1 MEVTWNP
8 WHGCTKYSEGC
19 RNCYVYRQDEM
30 FGRDSTICKK
40 TNDFNLPIKKD
51 RRGNY
56 KVPSGSLIMTCFS
69 SDFLLSDADSWRD
82 ECLEMMRL
90 RSDCMFY
97 FFTKRIER
105 LNFSVPD
112 NVIVGCTCE
121 NQKMADY
128 RLPIF
133 KKLNIKYK
141 TIILAPMLEKMDIS
155 KYLGSDIYEVNVS
168 GESGSSQQ
176 IRAQQIRAQQIRA
189 QQIRAQQVRALD
201 YDWVLDIRNQCI
213 KANVNFGFHQT
224 GARFIKDG
232 KEYRIER
239 KYQISQAKKANI
251 DFTCKMP

>member
-8 WHGCTKYSEGC
+8 WHCCTKYSEGC
-19 RNCYVYRQDEM
+19 RYCYVYRQDEM
-30 FGRDSTICKK
+30 FGRNSRECRK
-40 TNDFNLPIKKD
+40 TNDFSLPIRKD
-51 RRGNY
+51 RKGNY
-56 KVPSGSLIMTCFS
+56 KIPSGSLVMTCFS
-69 SDFLLSDADSWRD
+69 SDFLLSDADLWRD
-82 ECLEMMRL
+82 ECIKMMRE

-105 LNFSVPD
+105 LNFKVPD

-121 NQKMADY
+121 NQKTADY

-133 KKLNIKYK
+133 KKLGIKYK
-141 TIILAPMLEKMDIS
+141 TIILAPMLEKMDVS

-176 IRAQQIRAQQIRA
+176 I
-189 QQIRAQQVRALD
+189 RALD

-232 KEYRIER
+232 REYRIER

>member
-19 RNCYVYRQDEM
+19 RHCYVYRQDEM
-30 FGRDSTICKK
+30 FGRDSRECRK

-51 RRGNY
+51 RKGIY
-56 KVPSGSLIMTCFS
+56 KIPSGSLIMTCFS
-69 SDFLLSDADSWRD
+69 SDFLLSDADLWRD
-82 ECLEMMRL
+82 ECIKMMRE

-105 LNFSVPD
+105 LDFSVPD

-133 KKLNIKYK
+133 KKLGIKYK
-141 TIILAPMLEKMDIS
+141 TIILAPMLERMDIS
-155 KYLGSDIYEVNVS
+155 RYLDDDIYEVNVS
-168 GESGSSQQ
+168 GESGSSPQ
-176 IRAQQIRAQQIRA
+176 IRAQIRA
-189 QQIRAQQVRALD
+189 LN
-201 YDWVLDIRNQCI
+201 YDWVLDIREQCI

-251 DFTCKMP
+251 DFSCKMP

>member
-19 RNCYVYRQDEM
+19 RHCYVYRQDEM

-97 FFTKRIER
+97 FFTKRIDR
-105 LNFSVPD
+105 LNFSLPD

-133 KKLNIKYK
+133 KNLDIKYK
-141 TIILAPMLEKMDIS
+141 TIILAPMLERMDIS
-155 KYLGSDIYEVNVS
+155 KYLGDDIYEVNVS
-168 GESGSSQQ
+168 GESGSSQDSSPSV
-176 IRAQQIRAQQIRA
+176 
-189 QQIRAQQVRALD
+189 RAQQVRALN

-232 KEYRIER
+232 KEYFIER
-239 KYQISQAKKANI
+239 KYQLSQAKKADI

>member
-19 RNCYVYRQDEM
+19 RHCYVYRQDEM
-30 FGRDSTICKK
+30 FGRDSRECRK

-56 KVPSGSLIMTCFS
+56 KIPSGSLIMTCFS
-69 SDFLLSDADSWRD
+69 SDFLLDDADSWRD
-82 ECLEMMRL
+82 ECLEMMKT

-105 LNFSVPD
+105 LNFSLPD

-176 IRAQQIRAQQIRA
+176 IRAQQIRA
-189 QQIRAQQVRALD
+189 LN

>member
-8 WHGCTKYSEGC
+8 WHGCAKYSEGC
-19 RNCYVYRQDEM
+19 RHCYVYRQDEM
-30 FGRDSTICKK
+30 FGRDSRECRK
-40 TNDFNLPIKKD
+40 TNDFNLPVKKD

-97 FFTKRIER
+97 FFTKRIDR
-105 LNFSVPD
+105 LNFSLPD

-133 KKLNIKYK
+133 KNLDIKYK
-141 TIILAPMLEKMDIS
+141 TIILAPMLERMDIS
-155 KYLGSDIYEVNVS
+155 KYLGDDIYEVNVS
-168 GESGSSQQ
+168 GESGSNPG
-176 IRAQQIRAQQIRA
+176 
-189 QQIRAQQVRALD
+189 VRILN

-239 KYQISQAKKANI
+239 KYQIEQAKKANI
-251 DFTCKMP
+251 DFMCKKA

>member
-69 SDFLLSDADSWRD
+69 SDFLLSDADSWRN
-82 ECLEMMRL
+82 ECLKMMQT

-97 FFTKRIER
+97 FFTKRIDR
-105 LNFSVPD
+105 LNFSLPD

-176 IRAQQIRAQQIRA
+176 IRAQQIRAQQV
-189 QQIRAQQVRALD
+189 RAQQVRALN

-239 KYQISQAKKANI
+239 KYQIEQAKKANI
-251 DFTCKMP
+251 DFMCKKA

>member
-56 KVPSGSLIMTCFS
+56 KIPSGSLIMTCFS

-82 ECLEMMRL
+82 ECLEMMKT

-176 IRAQQIRAQQIRA
+176 IRAQQIRA
-189 QQIRAQQVRALD
+189 LN

-239 KYQISQAKKANI
+239 KYQIEQAKKANI
-251 DFTCKMP
+251 DFMCKKA

>member
-56 KVPSGSLIMTCFS
+56 KIPSGSLIMTCFS
-69 SDFLLSDADSWRD
+69 SDFLLSEADSWRD
-82 ECLEMMRL
+82 ECLEMMKT

-176 IRAQQIRAQQIRA
+176 IRAQQIRA
-189 QQIRAQQVRALD
+189 LN

-239 KYQISQAKKANI
+239 KYQIEQAKKANI
-251 DFTCKMP
+251 DFTCKKA

>member
-30 FGRDSTICKK
+30 FGRDSRECHK
-40 TNDFNLPIKKD
+40 TNDFNLPVKKD

-82 ECLEMMRL
+82 ECIKMMRE

-105 LNFSVPD
+105 LNFEVPD

-168 GESGSSQQ
+168 GESGSNPG
-176 IRAQQIRAQQIRA
+176 
-189 QQIRAQQVRALD
+189 VRILN

-239 KYQISQAKKANI
+239 KYQIEQAKKANI
-251 DFTCKMP
+251 DFMCKKA

>member
-40 TNDFNLPIKKD
+40 TNDFNLPVKKD

-56 KVPSGSLIMTCFS
+56 KIPSGSLIMTCFS

-82 ECLEMMRL
+82 ECLEMMKT

-155 KYLGSDIYEVNVS
+155 KYLDDDIFEVSVS

-176 IRAQQIRAQQIRA
+176 IRAQQIRAQQ
-189 QQIRAQQVRALD
+189 VRALN

-213 KANVNFGFHQT
+213 NANVNFGFHQT

-232 KEYRIER
+232 KEYLIER
-239 KYQISQAKKANI
+239 KYQLSQAKKANI

>member
-19 RNCYVYRQDEM
+19 RYCYVYRQDEM
-30 FGRDSTICKK
+30 FGRNSRECRK

-51 RRGNY
+51 RKGNY
-56 KVPSGSLIMTCFS
+56 KIPSGSLVMTCFS
-69 SDFLLSDADSWRD
+69 SDFLLSDADLWRD
-82 ECLEMMRL
+82 ECIKMMRE

-105 LNFSVPD
+105 LNFKVPD

-121 NQKMADY
+121 NQKTADY

-133 KKLNIKYK
+133 KKLGIKYK
-141 TIILAPMLEKMDIS
+141 TIILAPMLEKMDVS

-176 IRAQQIRAQQIRA
+176 I
-189 QQIRAQQVRALD
+189 RALD

-232 KEYRIER
+232 REYRIER

>member
-19 RNCYVYRQDEM
+19 RHCYVYRQDEM
-30 FGRDSTICKK
+30 FGRDSRECRK

-51 RRGNY
+51 RKGNY
-56 KVPSGSLIMTCFS
+56 KIPSGSLIMTCFS

-82 ECLEMMRL
+82 ECIKMMRE

-105 LNFSVPD
+105 LDFSVPD

-141 TIILAPMLEKMDIS
+141 TIILAPMLERMDIS
-155 KYLGSDIYEVNVS
+155 RYLDDDIYEVNVS
-168 GESGSSQQ
+168 GESGSSPQ
-176 IRAQQIRAQQIRA
+176 IRA
-189 QQIRAQQVRALD
+189 LN

-239 KYQISQAKKANI
+239 KYQIEQAKKANI
-251 DFTCKMP
+251 DFSCKKA

>member
-40 TNDFNLPIKKD
+40 TNDFNLPVKKD

-56 KVPSGSLIMTCFS
+56 KIPSGSLIMTCFS

-82 ECLEMMRL
+82 ECLEMMKL

-97 FFTKRIER
+97 FFTKRIDR
-105 LNFSVPD
+105 LNFSLPD

-176 IRAQQIRAQQIRA
+176 IRAQQIRA
-189 QQIRAQQVRALD
+189 LD

-213 KANVNFGFHQT
+213 KANVNFCFHQT

-239 KYQISQAKKANI
+239 KYQIEQAKKANI
-251 DFTCKMP
+251 DFTCKKA

>member
-19 RNCYVYRQDEM
+19 RHCYVYRQDEM
-30 FGRDSTICKK
+30 FGRDSRECRK

-56 KVPSGSLIMTCFS
+56 KIPSGSLFMTCFS

-82 ECLEMMRL
+82 ECLEMMKL

-105 LNFSVPD
+105 LNFSLPY

-121 NQKMADY
+121 NQEMADY

-168 GESGSSQQ
+168 GESGVD
-176 IRAQQIRAQQIRA
+176 
-189 QQIRAQQVRALD
+189 VRPLD
-201 YDWVLDIRNQCI
+201 YDWVLDIRKQCI

-239 KYQISQAKKANI
+239 KYQIEQAKKANI
-251 DFTCKMP
+251 DFTCKKA

>member
-56 KVPSGSLIMTCFS
+56 KIPSGSLIMTCFS

-82 ECLEMMRL
+82 ECLEMMKT

-168 GESGSSQQ
+168 GESGSSQDSSPSVRAQ
-176 IRAQQIRAQQIRA
+176 QVRAQQIRA
-189 QQIRAQQVRALD
+189 LN

-239 KYQISQAKKANI
+239 KYQIEQAKKANI
-251 DFTCKMP
+251 DFMCKKA

>member
-19 RNCYVYRQDEM
+19 RYCYVYRQDEM
-30 FGRDSTICKK
+30 FGRDSRECRK

-51 RRGNY
+51 RKGNY
-56 KVPSGSLIMTCFS
+56 KIPSGSLVMTCFS

-82 ECLEMMRL
+82 ECIEMMRE

-105 LNFSVPD
+105 LNFKVPD

-121 NQKMADY
+121 NQKTADY

-133 KKLNIKYK
+133 KKLDIKYK
-141 TIILAPMLEKMDIS
+141 TIILAPMLERMNIY

-176 IRAQQIRAQQIRA
+176 I
-189 QQIRAQQVRALD
+189 RALD

-232 KEYRIER
+232 REYRIER

>member
-19 RNCYVYRQDEM
+19 RYCYVYRQDEM
-30 FGRDSTICKK
+30 FGRDSRECRK
-40 TNDFNLPIKKD
+40 TNDFSLPIRKD
-51 RRGNY
+51 RKGNY
-56 KVPSGSLIMTCFS
+56 KIPSGSLIMTCFS
-69 SDFLLSDADSWRD
+69 SDFLLSDADPWRD
-82 ECLEMMRL
+82 ECIKMMKE

-105 LNFSVPD
+105 LNFEVPD

-121 NQKMADY
+121 NQKMANY

-133 KKLNIKYK
+133 KKLDIKYK
-141 TIILAPMLEKMDIS
+141 TIILAPMLEKMDVS
-155 KYLGSDIYEVNVS
+155 KYLGDDIYEVNVS

-176 IRAQQIRAQQIRA
+176 I
-189 QQIRAQQVRALD
+189 RALD

-251 DFTCKMP
+251 DFSCKMP

>member
-56 KVPSGSLIMTCFS
+56 KIPSGSLIMTCFS

-168 GESGSSQQ
+168 GESGSSQDSSPSV
-176 IRAQQIRAQQIRA
+176 RAQQIRAQQIRA
-189 QQIRAQQVRALD
+189 LN

-232 KEYRIER
+232 KEYLIER
-239 KYQISQAKKANI
+239 KYQLSQAKKANI

>member
-82 ECLEMMRL
+82 ECLEMMKT

-168 GESGSSQQ
+168 GESCSS
-176 IRAQQIRAQQIRA
+176 QQIRAQQIRA
-189 QQIRAQQVRALD
+189 QQIRAQQVRALN

-232 KEYRIER
+232 KEYLIER
-239 KYQISQAKKANI
+239 KYQLSQAKKANI
-251 DFTCKMP
+251 DFMCKKA

>member
-82 ECLEMMRL
+82 ECLEMMRT

-176 IRAQQIRAQQIRA
+176 
-189 QQIRAQQVRALD
+189 VRA
-201 YDWVLDIRNQCI
+201 N
-213 KANVNFGFHQT
+213 
-224 GARFIKDG
+224 RF
-232 KEYRIER
+232 EPNRFEPNR
-239 KYQISQAKKANI
+239 
-251 DFTCKMP
+251 FEP

>member
-56 KVPSGSLIMTCFS
+56 KIPSGSLIMTCFS

-82 ECLEMMRL
+82 ECLEMMKT

-189 QQIRAQQVRALD
+189 LN
-201 YDWVLDIRNQCI
+201 YDWALDIRNQCI

-239 KYQISQAKKANI
+239 KYQIEQAKKANI
-251 DFTCKMP
+251 DFMCKKA

>member
-19 RNCYVYRQDEM
+19 RYCYVYRQDEM
-30 FGRDSTICKK
+30 FGRDSRECRK
-40 TNDFNLPIKKD
+40 TNDFNLPIRKD
-51 RRGNY
+51 RKGNY
-56 KVPSGSLIMTCFS
+56 KIPSGSLIMTCFS
-69 SDFLLSDADSWRD
+69 SDFLLSDVDPWRD
-82 ECLEMMRL
+82 ECIKMMRE

-105 LNFSVPD
+105 LNFKVPD

-133 KKLNIKYK
+133 KKLGIKYK
-141 TIILAPMLEKMDIS
+141 TIILAPMLERMDIS

-168 GESGSSQQ
+168 GESGSSPQ
-176 IRAQQIRAQQIRA
+176 I
-189 QQIRAQQVRALD
+189 RALD
-201 YDWVLDIRNQCI
+201 YDWVLDIREQCI
-213 KANVNFGFHQT
+213 KANVNFGFHQK

>member
-19 RNCYVYRQDEM
+19 RYCYVYRQDGM
-30 FGRDSTICKK
+30 FGRDSRECRK
-40 TNDFNLPIKKD
+40 TNDFSLPIRKD
-51 RRGNY
+51 RKGNY
-56 KVPSGSLIMTCFS
+56 KIPSGSLIMTCFS
-69 SDFLLSDADSWRD
+69 SDFLLSDADPWRD
-82 ECLEMMRL
+82 ECIKMMRE

-105 LNFSVPD
+105 LNFKVPD

-133 KKLNIKYK
+133 KKLGIKYK
-141 TIILAPMLEKMDIS
+141 TIILAPMLERMDIS

-176 IRAQQIRAQQIRA
+176 I
-189 QQIRAQQVRALD
+189 RALD

>member
-8 WHGCTKYSEGC
+8 WHGCAKYSEGC

-30 FGRDSTICKK
+30 FGRDSRECRK
-40 TNDFNLPIKKD
+40 TNDFNLPIRKD
-51 RRGNY
+51 RKGNY
-56 KVPSGSLIMTCFS
+56 KIPSGSLIMTCFS
-69 SDFLLSDADSWRD
+69 SDFLLSDADLWRD
-82 ECLEMMRL
+82 ECIKMMKE

-105 LNFSVPD
+105 LNFKVPD

-133 KKLNIKYK
+133 KKLDIKYK
-141 TIILAPMLEKMDIS
+141 TIILAPMLERMNIY

-176 IRAQQIRAQQIRA
+176 I
-189 QQIRAQQVRALD
+189 RALD

-232 KEYRIER
+232 REYRIER

>member
-82 ECLEMMRL
+82 ECLEMMKL

-97 FFTKRIER
+97 FFTKRIDR
-105 LNFSVPD
+105 LNFSLPD

-168 GESGSSQQ
+168 GESGSNPG
-176 IRAQQIRAQQIRA
+176 
-189 QQIRAQQVRALD
+189 VRILN

-239 KYQISQAKKANI
+239 KYQIEQAKKANI
-251 DFTCKMP
+251 DFMCKKA

>member
-56 KVPSGSLIMTCFS
+56 KIPSGSLIMTCFS

-82 ECLEMMRL
+82 ECLEMMKT

-176 IRAQQIRAQQIRA
+176 IRA
-189 QQIRAQQVRALD
+189 LN
-201 YDWVLDIRNQCI
+201 YDWVLGLLRMEKSI
-213 KANVNFGFHQT
+213 
-224 GARFIKDG
+224 
-232 KEYRIER
+232 
-239 KYQISQAKKANI
+239 
-251 DFTCKMP
+251 

>member
-19 RNCYVYRQDEM
+19 RYCYVYRQDEM
-30 FGRDSTICKK
+30 FGRNSRECRK
-40 TNDFNLPIKKD
+40 TNDFSLPIRKD
-51 RRGNY
+51 RKGNY
-56 KVPSGSLIMTCFS
+56 KIPSGSLIMTCFS
-69 SDFLLSDADSWRD
+69 SDFLLSDADLWRD
-82 ECLEMMRL
+82 ECIKMMRE

-105 LNFSVPD
+105 LNFKVPD

-133 KKLNIKYK
+133 KKLGIKYK
-141 TIILAPMLEKMDIS
+141 TIILAPMLEKMDVS

-168 GESGSSQQ
+168 GESGSSPQ
-176 IRAQQIRAQQIRA
+176 I
-189 QQIRAQQVRALD
+189 RALD

-232 KEYRIER
+232 REYRIER

>member
-19 RNCYVYRQDEM
+19 RYCYVYRQDEM
-30 FGRDSTICKK
+30 FGRDSRECRK

-51 RRGNY
+51 RKGNY
-56 KVPSGSLIMTCFS
+56 KIPSGSLIMTCFS

-82 ECLEMMRL
+82 ECIKMMRE

-105 LNFSVPD
+105 LNFKVPD

-133 KKLNIKYK
+133 KKLDIKYK
-141 TIILAPMLEKMDIS
+141 TIILAPMLERMDIS
-155 KYLGSDIYEVNVS
+155 RYLGDDIYEVNVS
-168 GESGSSQQ
+168 GESGSYSQ
-176 IRAQQIRAQQIRA
+176 IRAQQIRA
-189 QQIRAQQVRALD
+189 LN

-251 DFTCKMP
+251 DFTCKKA

>member
-19 RNCYVYRQDEM
+19 RYCYVYRQDEM
-30 FGRDSTICKK
+30 FGRDSRECRK

-51 RRGNY
+51 RKGNY
-56 KVPSGSLIMTCFS
+56 KIPSGSLVMTCFS

-82 ECLEMMRL
+82 ECIEMMRE

-105 LNFSVPD
+105 LNFKVPD

-121 NQKMADY
+121 NQKTADY

-133 KKLNIKYK
+133 KKLDIKHK
-141 TIILAPMLEKMDIS
+141 TIILAPMLEKMDVS
-155 KYLGSDIYEVNVS
+155 KFLGDDIYEVNVS
-168 GESGSSQQ
+168 GESGSSPQ
-176 IRAQQIRAQQIRA
+176 IRAQIRA
-189 QQIRAQQVRALD
+189 LN
-201 YDWVLDIRNQCI
+201 YDWVLDIREQCI

-232 KEYRIER
+232 REYRIER

-251 DFTCKMP
+251 DFTCKKD

>member
-19 RNCYVYRQDEM
+19 RHCYVYRQDEM

-56 KVPSGSLIMTCFS
+56 KIPSGSLIMTCFS

-97 FFTKRIER
+97 FFTKRIDR
-105 LNFSVPD
+105 LNFSLPD

-168 GESGSSQQ
+168 GESGSNPG
-176 IRAQQIRAQQIRA
+176 
-189 QQIRAQQVRALD
+189 VRILN

-239 KYQISQAKKANI
+239 KYQIEQAKKANI
-251 DFTCKMP
+251 DFMCKKA

>member
-56 KVPSGSLIMTCFS
+56 KIPSGSLIMTCFS
-69 SDFLLSDADSWRD
+69 SDFLLSEADSWRD
-82 ECLEMMRL
+82 ECLEMMKT

-141 TIILAPMLEKMDIS
+141 AIILAPMLEKMDIS

-168 GESGSSQQ
+168 GESCSS
-176 IRAQQIRAQQIRA
+176 
-189 QQIRAQQVRALD
+189 QQIRAQQVRAQQVRALNF
-201 YDWVLDIRNQCI
+201 DWVLDIRNQCI

-224 GARFIKDG
+224 GARLIKDG

-239 KYQISQAKKANI
+239 KYQIEQAKKANI
-251 DFTCKMP
+251 DFMCKKA

>member
-40 TNDFNLPIKKD
+40 TNDFNLPVKKD

-56 KVPSGSLIMTCFS
+56 KIPSGSLIMTCFS
-69 SDFLLSDADSWRD
+69 SDFLLGDADSWRD
-82 ECLEMMRL
+82 ECLEMMKT

-105 LNFSVPD
+105 LNFSLPD

-155 KYLGSDIYEVNVS
+155 KYLASDIYEVNVS
-168 GESGSSQQ
+168 GESGSNPG
-176 IRAQQIRAQQIRA
+176 A
-189 QQIRAQQVRALD
+189 RALH
-201 YDWVLDIRNQCI
+201 YDWVLDIREQCI
-213 KANVNFGFHQT
+213 KTNVNFGFHQT

-232 KEYRIER
+232 REYRIER
-239 KYQISQAKKANI
+239 KYQIEQAKKANI
-251 DFTCKMP
+251 DFMCKKA

>member
-19 RNCYVYRQDEM
+19 RYCYVYRQDEM
-30 FGRDSTICKK
+30 FGRDAAVCRK
-40 TNDFNLPIKKD
+40 TNDFYLPIKKD
-51 RRGNY
+51 RRSNY
-56 KVPSGSLIMTCFS
+56 KIPSGSLFMTCFS
-69 SDFLLSDADSWRD
+69 SDFLLSDADPWRD
-82 ECLEMMRL
+82 ECLEMMKL
-90 RSDCMFY
+90 RSDCFFY
-97 FFTKRIER
+97 FFTKRIDR
-105 LNFSVPD
+105 LNFSLPD

-121 NQKMADY
+121 NQKTADY

-133 KKLNIKYK
+133 KKLDIKYK

-155 KYLGSDIYEVNVS
+155 KYLGSDIYEVNIS
-168 GESGSSQQ
+168 GESGVD
-176 IRAQQIRAQQIRA
+176 
-189 QQIRAQQVRALD
+189 VRPLE

>member
-19 RNCYVYRQDEM
+19 RYCYVYRQDEM
-30 FGRDSTICKK
+30 FGRNSRECRK

-51 RRGNY
+51 RKGNY
-56 KVPSGSLIMTCFS
+56 KIPSGSLIMTCFS
-69 SDFLLSDADSWRD
+69 SDFLLSDADLWRD
-82 ECLEMMRL
+82 ECIKMMRE

-105 LNFSVPD
+105 LNFKVPD

-133 KKLNIKYK
+133 KKLGIKYK
-141 TIILAPMLEKMDIS
+141 TIILAPMLEKMDVS

-176 IRAQQIRAQQIRA
+176 I
-189 QQIRAQQVRALD
+189 RALD

-232 KEYRIER
+232 REYRIER

>member
-1 MEVTWNP
+1 
-8 WHGCTKYSEGC
+8 
-19 RNCYVYRQDEM
+19 M

-82 ECLEMMRL
+82 ECLEMMKT

-176 IRAQQIRAQQIRA
+176 IRAQQ
-189 QQIRAQQVRALD
+189 VRALN

-232 KEYRIER
+232 KEYFIER
-239 KYQISQAKKANI
+239 KYQLSQAKKADI

>member
-56 KVPSGSLIMTCFS
+56 KIPSGSLIMTCFS
-69 SDFLLSDADSWRD
+69 SDFLLRDADSWRD
-82 ECLEMMRL
+82 ECLEMMKT

-189 QQIRAQQVRALD
+189 LN

-239 KYQISQAKKANI
+239 KYQIEQAKKANI
-251 DFTCKMP
+251 DFMCKKA

>member
-19 RNCYVYRQDEM
+19 RHCYVYRQDEM
-30 FGRDSTICKK
+30 FGRDSRECRK

-69 SDFLLSDADSWRD
+69 SDFLLDDADSWRD
-82 ECLEMMRL
+82 ECLEMMKL

-105 LNFSVPD
+105 LNFSLPD

-176 IRAQQIRAQQIRA
+176 IRAQQIRI
-189 QQIRAQQVRALD
+189 LN
-201 YDWVLDIRNQCI
+201 YDWVLDIREQCI

-239 KYQISQAKKANI
+239 KYQIEQAKKANI
-251 DFTCKMP
+251 DFTCKKA